1 LDRPRVNGVKEIMSE
16 VEEKNEEVVDQKSA
30 EDVET
35 TEAAEK
41 VETNESVESVEENV
55 EENKAAKKAKK
66 KLKKIKKDP
75 LKESEAKVAELND
88 KLLRLHAE
96 YDNFRKR
103 TAKDLR
109 NNREAGVVD
118 TIMPFLQVYDHMKMA
133 AMSIENGD
141 NIDAIRQGVTM
152 ILNEFQRAVADLSVD
167 EINAIGSDFDPN
179 LHAAVAH
186 ESSDEVE
193 EGKVLKQWSPGYRKG
208 ERLIKPAK
216 VVVSSGPEAAADAEE
231 STEEEGEE

>member
-1 LDRPRVNGVKEIMSE
+1 MSE
-16 VEEKNEEVVDQKSA
+16 ETPKNEEVVDQ
-30 EDVET
+30 
-35 TEAAEK
+35 
-41 VETNESVESVEENV
+41 NV
-55 EENKAAKKAKK
+55 EETIEAVDAVENTDEVVEETDGTKK
-66 KLKKIKKDP
+66 KEKKVKKDP
-75 LKESEAKVAELND
+75 LKEAQDQVAEVND

-103 TAKDLR
+103 TSKDLR

-152 ILNEFQRAVADLSVD
+152 ILNEFQRAVADLSVE
-167 EINAIGSDFDPN
+167 EINAIGADFDPN
-179 LHAAVAH
+179 IHAAVAH
-186 ESSDEVE
+186 ESSEEID
-193 EGKVLKQWSPGYRKG
+193 EGKVIKQWSPGYRKG

-216 VVVSSGPEAAADAEE
+216 VVVSSGPEVVVEE
-231 STEEEGEE
+231 SADETATEEEGAK

>member
-1 LDRPRVNGVKEIMSE
+1 MSE
-16 VEEKNEEVVDQKSA
+16 ETKNEEVVDQEVVEA
-30 EDVET
+30 VEATDAAET
-35 TEAAEK
+35 TESNEAAEK
-41 VETNESVESVEENV
+41 TQEAEEA
-55 EENKAAKKAKK
+55 EKSADKNKAAKKAKK

-75 LKESEAKVAELND
+75 LKEAEEKVAESND

-109 NNREAGVVD
+109 NNREAGVID

-167 EINAIGSDFDPN
+167 EINAIGEDFDPN

-186 ESSDEVE
+186 ESSDEIE
-193 EGKVLKQWSPGYRKG
+193 EGKVIKQWSPGYRKG

-216 VVVSSGPEAAADAEE
+216 VVVSSGPEVVEE
-231 STEEEGEE
+231 EKSEEEGGE